1 LTFIYITLPHFK
13 KTLAELNTLQDK
25 WFYVFRH
32 LHELAEIPAV
42 LQESVFIKL
51 FDAAKVARFTPIERQ
66 AYEDSLK
73 YYRDL
78 KNVTD
83 TARDEGRLEGFEEG
97 LQTAALAMYKN
108 GLAVDFIAQTL
119 NITLEDVKSWVSTEP
134 K

>member
-1 LTFIYITLPHFK
+1 M
-13 KTLAELNTLQDK
+13 LN
-25 WFYVFRH
+25 
-32 LHELAEIPAV
+32 AV
-42 LQESVFIKL
+42 LSGFKCKPLHVGILDFVFEE
-51 FDAAKVARFTPIERQ
+51 DERQ

-83 TARDEGRLEGFEEG
+83 AARDEGRLEGFEEGVEKGVEKG

-108 GLAVDFIAQTL
+108 GLTVDFIAQTL
-119 NITLEDVKSWVSTEP
+119 NIALEDVKSWVSTEP

>member
-1 LTFIYITLPHFK
+1 
-13 KTLAELNTLQDK
+13 
-25 WFYVFRH
+25 
-32 LHELAEIPAV
+32 
-42 LQESVFIKL
+42 L

-97 LQTAALAMYKN
+97 IEKGLQTAALAMYKN

-119 NITLEDVKSWVSTEP
+119 NINLEDVKSWVSTEP

>member
-1 LTFIYITLPHFK
+1 
-13 KTLAELNTLQDK
+13 
-25 WFYVFRH
+25 
-32 LHELAEIPAV
+32 
-42 LQESVFIKL
+42 VFIKL

-83 TARDEGRLEGFEEG
+83 TARDEGRLEG
-97 LQTAALAMYKN
+97 LQTAAIAMYKN

-119 NITLEDVKSWVSTEP
+119 NISLEAVKSWVSTEA

>member
-1 LTFIYITLPHFK
+1 MHF
-13 KTLAELNTLQDK
+13 L
-25 WFYVFRH
+25 FRYS
-32 LHELAEIPAV
+32 PNP
-42 LQESVFIKL
+42 

-83 TARDEGRLEGFEEG
+83 TARDEGRLEG

-108 GLAVDFIAQTL
+108 GLAIDFIANTL
-119 NITLEDVKSWVSTEP
+119 NITLENAQLWVSTET